1 MKVAS
6 FLLMIFMPLCAM
18 AQSASDLFL
27 TMPSR
32 LFPALTEVNKA
43 DMIDFINSGM
53 KSEVKNVFDSTVVMT
68 EMNDTY
74 LSVKT
79 SSVGSMQMKVLP
91 LNDSTSVICLVRTVC
106 PGACLSNV
114 RFFSTGW
121 EQLERDTFFTMPAL
135 SDFVMRNDSA
145 FMADSVAHSSLA
157 DIDLFELYLSPDDYT
172 LTIMSSVTGYTTKEE
187 AARLSQW
194 LKPEGVRLQWR
205 DGKFVIAD

>member
-106 PGACLSNV
+106 PGACVSNV

-172 LTIMSSVTGYTTKEE
+172 LTVMSSVTGYATKEE